1 MVLQITFYILYRLI
15 VKNAN
20 NRGGNMDR
28 TARKCYDVC
37 KQTVKLEEICMKWA
51 RFLLTIPVLLL
62 SIVFGYLYWG
72 AHAEIAVNVQTAP
85 AQAHSATYD
94 SVVAAVQ
101 TGAAEAV
108 YSTEAF
114 TGAQDYTLVST
125 QVTMR
130 NPGALPMEWV
140 SCAYVPAGGDV
151 ALYEIEGLPADIGS
165 QREITFFVRTICKN
179 GTDVSSPALRITYY
193 VAGQELV
200 REIGG

>member
-1 MVLQITFYILYRLI
+1 
-15 VKNAN
+15 
-20 NRGGNMDR
+20 MDR

-37 KQTVKLEEICMKWA
+37 KQSVNLEDISMKWA
-51 RFLLTIPVLLL
+51 RIILTIPVLLL
-62 SIVFGYLYWG
+62 TAVFGYLYWG
-72 AHAEIAVNVQTAP
+72 AQAEIAVNVQTAP
-85 AQAHSATYD
+85 AQDHIATYD

-125 QVTMR
+125 QVTMK

-140 SCAYVPAGGDV
+140 TCKLQPDAGDV

-165 QREITFFVRTICKN
+165 QQEITFFVRTIRKN
-179 GTDVSSPALRITYY
+179 GTNMDHPTLTNTYH
-193 VAGQELV
+193 VAGQQLE
-200 REIGG
+200 RHIGG